1 MKDESHISDIIMQW
15 ADKCAELKGLEP
27 TRREYANRVWS
38 RILEVMQERIP
49 PMRLEPL
56 KRKNPSSM
64 KL

>member
-1 MKDESHISDIIMQW
+1 MG
-15 ADKCAELKGLEP
+15 DKCAELKGLEP